1 MTVGQK
7 NIVPGVLLGVT
18 LSTLHTAPASTRERI
33 CNATL
38 TNDTASVIT
47 CTVHVVSS
55 GGSVGSL
62 NKKISA
68 YPLAPGE
75 TYTCPELIGRVL
87 EPGDTI
93 QALGNGAAF
102 DVSAFTQV

>member
-1 MTVGQK
+1 MAVGQK
-7 NIVPGVLLGVT
+7 NIVPGLVLAAVA
-18 LSTLHTAPASTRERI
+18 SVHAAPASTRERI

-38 TNDTASVIT
+38 TNDTAAVIV
-47 CTVHVVSS
+47 CTVHIVTS
-55 GGSVGSL
+55 GGTANSA
-62 NKKISA
+62 NKKIAS

-87 EPGDTI
+87 EPGDSI
-93 QALGNGAAF
+93 YAGGAGAAL

>member
-7 NIVPGVLLGVT
+7 NIVPGVVLGAT
-18 LSTLHTAPASTRERI
+18 LTTLHTAPASTRERI

-38 TNDTASVIT
+38 VNDTASVIT
-47 CTVHVVSS
+47 CTVHIVSS
-55 GGSVGSL
+55 GGTAGTL

-87 EPGDTI
+87 EPGDFI

-102 DVSAFTQV
+102 DVSAFYQI

>member
-7 NIVPGVLLGVT
+7 NIVPGVLLGAAAAV
-18 LSTLHTAPASTRERI
+18 LHTAPASTRERI

-38 TNDTASVIT
+38 TNDTAGVIT
-47 CTVHVVSS
+47 CTVHIVTSA
-55 GGSVGSL
+55 GTAGSL

-87 EPGDTI
+87 EPGDSI

>member
-7 NIVPGVLLGVT
+7 NIVPGVLLGAAIT
-18 LSTLHTAPASTRERI
+18 TLHTAPASTRERI

-38 TNDTASVIT
+38 TNDTAAVIT
-47 CTVHVVSS
+47 CTVHIVSS
-55 GGSVGSL
+55 GGSAGSL

>member
-1 MTVGQK
+1 M
-7 NIVPGVLLGVT
+7 PGVVLGAVLAT
-18 LSTLHTAPASTRERI
+18 NHTAPGSTRERI

-38 TNDTASVIT
+38 TNDTAAVIV
-47 CTVHVVSS
+47 CTVHIVPAAGAASAAT
-55 GGSVGSL
+55 
-62 NKKISA
+62 KKIA
-68 YPLAPGE
+68 GYPLAAGE

-93 QALGNGAAF
+93 QALGAGAAF

>member
-7 NIVPGVLLGVT
+7 NIVPGVLLSGAVA
-18 LSTLHTAPASTRERI
+18 SYHTAPTLTRERI

-38 TNDTASVIT
+38 TNDTTGVIA
-47 CTVHVVSS
+47 CTVHIVSA
-55 GGSVGSL
+55 GGAAGSL

-75 TYTCPELIGRVL
+75 TYPCPELIGRVL
-87 EPGDTI
+87 EPGDFI
-93 QALGNGAAF
+93 AAMGNGAAL
-102 DVSAFTQV
+102 DVSAFTHV

>member
-7 NIVPGVLLGVT
+7 NIVPGVVLGAT
-18 LSTLHTAPASTRERI
+18 LTTLHTAPASTRERI

-38 TNDTASVIT
+38 TNDTVSVIL
-47 CTVHVVSS
+47 CTVHIVTS
-55 GGSVGSL
+55 GGTAGSL

-68 YPLAPGE
+68 YPLAPNE

-87 EPGDTI
+87 EPGDSI
-93 QALGNGAAF
+93 QAMGDGAAF
-102 DVSAFTQV
+102 DISAFTQI

>member
-7 NIVPGVLLGVT
+7 NIVPGVVLGAAAAT
-18 LSTLHTAPASTRERI
+18 YHTAPASTRERI

-38 TNDTASVIT
+38 TNDTGSVIT
-47 CTVHVVSS
+47 CTVHIVTS
-55 GGSVGSL
+55 GGTAGTL

-75 TYTCPELIGRVL
+75 TYTCPELLGRVL

-102 DVSAFTQV
+102 DASAFYQI